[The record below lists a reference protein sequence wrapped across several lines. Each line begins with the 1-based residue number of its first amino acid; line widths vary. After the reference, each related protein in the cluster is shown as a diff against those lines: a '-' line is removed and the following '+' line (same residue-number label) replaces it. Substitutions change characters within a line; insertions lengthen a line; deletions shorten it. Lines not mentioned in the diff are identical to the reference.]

1 MPLRPAQPVVDIAG
15 RCHCAPYLRNRS
27 PPSCSCHLIAAVF
40 IGVSSGVLSFVL
52 FTHSLICLRMAT
64 GSTGSLGSL
73 AIEKRNARFF
83 YLIKST
89 RSGDY
94 INSPRVVPS
103 VVPVPGYGPPSA
115 DVVATSA
122 AVAARPGPGG
132 DGDAGGERVGGGG
145 GGAEGEVVSVVVVGE
160 PLRGGGG
167 GQGHQEEEGK
177 EGLEGDGK
185 GLGNGGMGLS
195 RMCREN

>member
-1 MPLRPAQPVVDIAG
+1 MGIAG

-27 PPSCSCHLIAAVF
+27 PPDLQLSLDRRGIYRCFQKCPFFCSF
-40 IGVSSGVLSFVL
+40 
-52 FTHSLICLRMAT
+52 HSLVDLLEDGDGLHRL
-64 GSTGSLGSL
+64 LGVPMDRKK
-73 AIEKRNARFF
+73 ECTFF

-94 INSPRVVPS
+94 IKSPRVVPS
-103 VVPVPGYGPPSA
+103 VVPVPWDGPPSA
-115 DVVATSA
+115 YVVAASA
-122 AVAARPGPGG
+122 AVASRPGPGG

-185 GLGNGGMGLS
+185 WVGEGRNGTFEDV
-195 RMCREN
+195 R